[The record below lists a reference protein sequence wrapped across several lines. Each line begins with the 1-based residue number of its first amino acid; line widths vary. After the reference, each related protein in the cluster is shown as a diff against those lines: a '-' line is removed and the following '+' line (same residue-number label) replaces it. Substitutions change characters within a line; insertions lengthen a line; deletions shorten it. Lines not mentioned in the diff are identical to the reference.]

1 MRKIFMLLL
10 LVVLD
15 SSNASEQQ
23 SFYNKNNPIPMEL
36 LDSWDSI
43 EENIIYFKR
52 YGLFYCINTFD
63 KTYNV
68 DIITRGMRYYK
79 LKLLHQDGD
88 EIKQKSLEKYIDD
101 MLDSKAISPLVY
113 DDGTKLYTL
122 ACLNL
127 YESKAYMQEIDRI
140 LRPYYL
146 DSVFPKEYQERYKKT
161 MQRFLKN

>member
-52 YGLFYCINTFD
+52 LWIGTLFS
-63 KTYNV
+63 
-68 DIITRGMRYYK
+68 DIPHR
-79 LKLLHQDGD
+79 
-88 EIKQKSLEKYIDD
+88 
-101 MLDSKAISPLVY
+101 
-113 DDGTKLYTL
+113 
-122 ACLNL
+122 
-127 YESKAYMQEIDRI
+127 
-140 LRPYYL
+140 
-146 DSVFPKEYQERYKKT
+146 
-161 MQRFLKN
+161 

>member
-1 MRKIFMLLL
+1 MKKCILLL
-10 LVVLD
+10 WLVIF
-15 SSNASEQQ
+15 SANATNQE

-43 EENIIYFKR
+43 EEIVVSFKR

-63 KTYNV
+63 KTQDTDV
-68 DIITRGMRYYK
+68 IAKTMRYYK

-88 EIKQKSLEKYIDD
+88 EIKQKRLEKYITT
-101 MLDSKAISPLVY
+101 MIDSKDFSHLAY
-113 DDGTKLYTL
+113 DNGTKLYAL

-161 MQRFLKN
+161 IQRFLKN